1 MLKLRLQY
9 FGRLRRR
16 AESLAKTLMLRKIA
30 GRRGRGQQRMRWL
43 DGITDSID
51 MSLSKLREVLRTRK
65 LEFCNPWGRKESD
78 MTWQLNNNNRLI
90 LQIIYLGLWK
100 KLERLRGAGY
110 RDKRIFRGG
119 FRMLPILFP
128 HADEVE
134 GRLLCFMSSKMHF
147 KGIHYFPV
155 AGETWL
161 TDVWYVLEAPKS
173 KILSFDVP
181 ALMVGQRMTQ
191 ESSGDQM

>member
-1 MLKLRLQY
+1 MNQHIFLKYHSGDGVEGLLGEGANDGDLGY
-9 FGRLRRR
+9 GRSWRDWEELVI
-16 AESLAKTLMLRKIA
+16 EI
-30 GRRGRGQQRMRWL
+30 RGF
-43 DGITDSID
+43 
-51 MSLSKLREVLRTRK
+51 
-65 LEFCNPWGRKESD
+65 LEGVFH
-78 MTWQLNNNNRLI
+78 
-90 LQIIYLGLWK
+90 
-100 KLERLRGAGY
+100 
-110 RDKRIFRGG
+110 
-119 FRMLPILFP
+119 MLPILFP

-191 ESSGDQM
+191 ESSVDKMWAMCEKESWPWTALNPAQALRGRESKRAHQERL